1 MHLQSQSS
9 GVCPGHALLILQPSL
24 STLFRSGHTS
34 LGLVLQNHDH
44 PLLCSFVLQQKGVL
58 VFTPGILL
66 GWAARSDVMKEPED
80 RGRGA
85 EALVVHGR
93 RDLSESEL
101 INLAGSV
108 LAPSG
113 ALESLYF
120 PASYNPRQAHM
131 S

>member
-1 MHLQSQSS
+1 MHLQSCSA
-9 GVCPGHALLILQPSL
+9 GVHPGQALLVLQPSL

-34 LGLVLQNHDH
+34 LGLVLQKHDPSH
-44 PLLCSFVLQQKGVL
+44 ALLLCAPVL
-58 VFTPGILL
+58 VFTSGILL
-66 GWAARSDVMKEPED
+66 GWAARCDVLKELED

-85 EALVVHGR
+85 EALVVHRR

-101 INLAGSV
+101 IDLAGSV

-113 ALESLYF
+113 ALELLYF
-120 PASYNPRQAHM
+120 PASHNPRQAYT

>member
-1 MHLQSQSS
+1 MHLQSRSS
-9 GVCPGHALLILQPSL
+9 GVHPGQALLILQPSL
-24 STLFRSGHTS
+24 SMLFRSGHTS
-34 LGLVLQNHDH
+34 LGLVLQNHDSSCAL
-44 PLLCSFVLQQKGVL
+44 LLCAPVL
-58 VFTPGILL
+58 VFTSGILL
-66 GWAARSDVMKEPED
+66 GWAARSDILKEPED

-101 INLAGSV
+101 IDLAGSV

-120 PASYNPRQAHM
+120 PASHNPRQAYV